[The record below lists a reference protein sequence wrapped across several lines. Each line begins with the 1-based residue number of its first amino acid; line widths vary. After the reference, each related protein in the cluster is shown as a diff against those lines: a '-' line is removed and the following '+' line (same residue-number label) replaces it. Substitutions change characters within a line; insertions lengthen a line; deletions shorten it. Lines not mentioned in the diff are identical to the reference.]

1 MATPLSQFL
10 QQTTADNIRSN
21 NTYELECYS
30 GYTDIDNV
38 LKTTVMYAKSTSM
51 PSRSVEYASV
61 WFKGYECVNLVPT
74 RVSMQT
80 THTISVYADINGT
93 NRRCFLAWQ
102 NKVMNMDITGGSVF
116 EGDRGVNEK
125 ASIRVRLFDKD
136 NQTTAETIR
145 FYNVV
150 VTNVGE
156 VSLQYDGGDV
166 ATFDVEFKSTYW
178 ELEDSKNGDFIGQK

>member
-38 LKTTVMYAKSTSM
+38 LKTTVMYAKSIAM
-51 PSRSVEYASV
+51 PSRTVEYASV

-74 RVSMQT
+74 RVSMET

-93 NRRCFLAWQ
+93 NRRCFLAW
-102 NKVMNMDITGGSVF
+102 
-116 EGDRGVNEK
+116 
-125 ASIRVRLFDKD
+125 
-136 NQTTAETIR
+136 
-145 FYNVV
+145 
-150 VTNVGE
+150 
-156 VSLQYDGGDV
+156 
-166 ATFDVEFKSTYW
+166 
-178 ELEDSKNGDFIGQK
+178 

>member
-74 RVSMQT
+74 RVSM
-80 THTISVYADINGT
+80 
-93 NRRCFLAWQ
+93 
-102 NKVMNMDITGGSVF
+102 
-116 EGDRGVNEK
+116 
-125 ASIRVRLFDKD
+125 
-136 NQTTAETIR
+136 
-145 FYNVV
+145 
-150 VTNVGE
+150 
-156 VSLQYDGGDV
+156 
-166 ATFDVEFKSTYW
+166 
-178 ELEDSKNGDFIGQK
+178 